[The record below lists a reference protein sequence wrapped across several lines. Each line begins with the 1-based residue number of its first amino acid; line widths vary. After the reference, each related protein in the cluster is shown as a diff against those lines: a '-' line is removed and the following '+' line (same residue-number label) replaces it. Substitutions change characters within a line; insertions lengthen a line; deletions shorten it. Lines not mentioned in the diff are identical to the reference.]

1 MAKNN
6 AESAHADVYGKSI
19 PVMEKAVQDSG
30 DSLLEGVEVELRSI
44 RDVNMA
50 GKERKTDLK

>member
-1 MAKNN
+1 
-6 AESAHADVYGKSI
+6 VYGKSI